1 MHCGGTMPHLLIV
14 DDDDAVRESL
24 VEIGREHG
32 YTVAQ
37 AGTVRDALIQVE
49 RQLPDLVLTDV
60 RLPGATGMD
69 LFSRIS
75 HAGVEV
81 VVITGYGSMENAIE
95 ALRAGA
101 TDYLVKPICMERL
114 EQILARVASAG
125 QDGDWDPSQ
134 PFRQD
139 GRFGRLVGASAPMQA
154 LYRQISRVAPT
165 EVTTLLIGESGTG
178 KELAAHAVHELS
190 ARRAGPFVAVNC
202 GAISPNL
209 IESEL
214 FGHERGSFTGAER
227 QHKGYFERADNGTL
241 FLDEVTEMPLD
252 LQVKLLRVLETGA
265 FMRVGTN
272 REISCSV
279 RVVAATNRSPEQA
292 VRDGRLREDLYYRLS
307 VFPIEL
313 PPLRERGDDLA
324 MLAERFLDGLNRE
337 YGKSKRFAPQALQSM
352 AEYAWPGNV
361 RELKNFVRRAF
372 ILAESDTLDA
382 SALTP
387 QISPS
392 DAAGGGQVIVPV
404 GSTLAEADRRL
415 ILATL
420 QRCGGVKKQT
430 AAMLGISAK
439 TLYNRLE
446 EYGEAGPPDAACNEE
461 GAAPR
466 AQH

>member
-1 MHCGGTMPHLLIV
+1 MPHLLIV

-134 PFRQD
+134 PFQQD

-190 ARRAGPFVAVNC
+190 ARRAAP
-202 GAISPNL
+202 SW
-209 IESEL
+209 
-214 FGHERGSFTGAER
+214 
-227 QHKGYFERADNGTL
+227 
-241 FLDEVTEMPLD
+241 
-252 LQVKLLRVLETGA
+252 
-265 FMRVGTN
+265 
-272 REISCSV
+272 
-279 RVVAATNRSPEQA
+279 RS
-292 VRDGRLREDLYYRLS
+292 
-307 VFPIEL
+307 
-313 PPLRERGDDLA
+313 
-324 MLAERFLDGLNRE
+324 
-337 YGKSKRFAPQALQSM
+337 
-352 AEYAWPGNV
+352 
-361 RELKNFVRRAF
+361 
-372 ILAESDTLDA
+372 
-382 SALTP
+382 
-387 QISPS
+387 
-392 DAAGGGQVIVPV
+392 
-404 GSTLAEADRRL
+404 
-415 ILATL
+415 
-420 QRCGGVKKQT
+420 T
-430 AAMLGISAK
+430 AARSRP
-439 TLYNRLE
+439 T
-446 EYGEAGPPDAACNEE
+446 
-461 GAAPR
+461 
-466 AQH
+466 

>member
-1 MHCGGTMPHLLIV
+1 
-14 DDDDAVRESL
+14 
-24 VEIGREHG
+24 
-32 YTVAQ
+32 
-37 AGTVRDALIQVE
+37 
-49 RQLPDLVLTDV
+49 
-60 RLPGATGMD
+60 
-69 LFSRIS
+69 
-75 HAGVEV
+75 
-81 VVITGYGSMENAIE
+81 
-95 ALRAGA
+95 
-101 TDYLVKPICMERL
+101 
-114 EQILARVASAG
+114 
-125 QDGDWDPSQ
+125 
-134 PFRQD
+134 
-139 GRFGRLVGASAPMQA
+139 
-154 LYRQISRVAPT
+154 
-165 EVTTLLIGESGTG
+165 
-178 KELAAHAVHELS
+178 
-190 ARRAGPFVAVNC
+190 
-202 GAISPNL
+202 
-209 IESEL
+209 
-214 FGHERGSFTGAER
+214 
-227 QHKGYFERADNGTL
+227 
-241 FLDEVTEMPLD
+241 
-252 LQVKLLRVLETGA
+252 
-265 FMRVGTN
+265 
-272 REISCSV
+272 V

-324 MLAERFLDGLNRE
+324 MLAGRFLDGLNRE
-337 YGKSKRFAPQALQSM
+337 YGKDKRFAPQALQTM

-446 EYGEAGPPDAACNEE
+446 EYGEAGPPDAAANEE